1 MLYEVFP
8 NQEPEILEYV
18 ESFGF
23 RVFRSGDYNLNIIGV
38 RNLSERVAGLFDDK
52 MYVVF
57 KKDGVWQ
64 QWTADITT
72 DPGRYY
78 LEKTDYRE
86 DGVAILKHPQQC
98 RGAYKIG
105 PHGKTRYTA
114 LRQHKPV
121 QIWRDNDHDS
131 ILDFDRYTE
140 IHEGIFYIN
149 IHRASTNPNGT
160 KYVSNYSAGCTVF
173 SNIQDF
179 DCFMALC
186 YKSATTYGDIFTYTL
201 VAR

>member
-1 MLYEVFP
+1 MFIEVYP
-8 NQEPEILEYV
+8 DKEPEILEYV

-23 RVFRSGDYNLNIIGV
+23 KVFRNGDYNLNIIGV
-38 RNLSERVAGLFDDK
+38 RNLSERVAGLFDDQ
-52 MYVVF
+52 MYIVF

-64 QWTADITT
+64 QWTAKITT

-78 LEKTDYRE
+78 LEKKDYRQ
-86 DGVAILKHPQQC
+86 DGVAIMVHPQQC

-105 PHGKTRYTA
+105 PHGRTRYTA

-121 QIWRDNDHDS
+121 KVWRDNNHDS
-131 ILDFDRYTE
+131 ILDFDSYTE
-140 IHEGIFYIN
+140 IHEGIFFVN

-160 KYVSNYSAGCTVF
+160 KYVSKWSAGCQVF
-173 SNIQDF
+173 ENIHDF
-179 DCFMALC
+179 ELFIDLC
-186 YKSATTYGDIFTYTL
+186 YKSETTYGDTFTYTL

>member
-1 MLYEVFP
+1 MFIEVYP
-8 NQEPEILEYV
+8 DKEPEILEYV

-23 RVFRSGDYNLNIIGV
+23 KVFRHGDYNLNIIGV
-38 RNLSERVAGLFDDK
+38 RNLSERVAGLFDDQ
-52 MYVVF
+52 MYIVF
-57 KKDGVWQ
+57 KKGGVWQ
-64 QWTADITT
+64 QWTAKITT

-78 LEKTDYRE
+78 LEKKDYRQ
-86 DGVAILKHPQQC
+86 DGVAIMVHPQQC

-105 PHGKTRYTA
+105 PHGRTRYTA

-121 QIWRDNDHDS
+121 KVWRDNNHDS
-131 ILDFDRYTE
+131 ILDFDSYTE

-160 KYVSNYSAGCTVF
+160 KYVSKWSAGCQVF
-173 SNIQDF
+173 ENIHDF
-179 DCFMALC
+179 ELFMDLC
-186 YKSATTYGDIFTYTL
+186 YKSETTYGDTFTYTL